1 MLLFAPRNG
10 LTRSKYIQ
18 LLPNGMQFFMLCRHN
33 WCLSKKT
40 LNMKQL
46 SMKIKQLSMK
56 KTVSVFNRALLIPVI
71 ALSFTP
77 LAFADSMRLG
87 GGLRHGMAR
96 PPLHLTIKPL
106 ATAAWAPYSPKQI
119 RHAYGVDQLTVTGS
133 QQKIAIVDAYGDPS
147 IQTDLNNFCSY
158 YGISTTTVQ
167 ILYPQGQPR
176 VTDTGWAL
184 ETALDVEWAHA
195 IAPGDTIIV
204 SVAKSASINDLIG
217 AVDAAVNAGA
227 KVVSMSW
234 GAPEFAGQAAYDSHF
249 NKPGV
254 TFVASSG
261 DYGESTGVEWP
272 ACSPNVIGVGGTSLY
287 LDNNG
292 NRTAETAWSGSGGG
306 ISAYTKRPAFQT
318 GWQIWGGGRG
328 VPDVSLVADPNTGV
342 GVYYGRHLY
351 GVGGTSASAPQWA
364 ALVALSN
371 QAQGSPLS
379 GGPVALYN
387 LATRPGCFF
396 DIIGGSNGT
405 DQDDFAV
412 QGYDLVTG
420 LGSPKAVLL
429 VPNL

>member
-1 MLLFAPRNG
+1 MLGGTIGANRELNIE
-10 LTRSKYIQ
+10 LK
-18 LLPNGMQFFMLCRHN
+18 L
-33 WCLSKKT
+33 KE
-40 LNMKQL
+40 LNMK
-46 SMKIKQLSMK
+46 KI
-56 KTVSVFNRALLIPVI
+56 VFNRALLIPVI
-71 ALSFTP
+71 ALSFTS
-77 LAFADSMRLG
+77 LVSADSVRLG

-96 PPLHLTIKPL
+96 PPLHLNIRPM
-106 ATAAWAPYSPKQI
+106 ATGAFAPYSPKQI
-119 RHAYGVDQLTVTGS
+119 RHAYGVDSLAKNVTGS

-176 VTDTGWAL
+176 SSDVGWAL

-195 IAPGDTIIV
+195 IAPGATIII
-204 SVAKSASINDLIG
+204 SVAKSASISDLIG

-227 KVVSMSW
+227 KVISMSW
-234 GAPEFAGQAAYDSHF
+234 GASEFAGQGAYDSHF
-249 NKPGV
+249 NKSGV

-306 ISAYTKRPAFQT
+306 ISAYNKRPAFQT
-318 GWQIWGGGRG
+318 SWQIWGGGRG

-342 GVYYGRHLY
+342 GVVYGRYLY

-387 LATRPGCFF
+387 LATSPGCFF

-405 DQDDFAV
+405 DKDDFAV